1 MGSDGRWGRMAI
13 ALVLILAVVF
23 RLAGLSGK
31 VYWGDE
37 VFSSFR
43 VAGFTLPEVA
53 EILAD
58 GQPRTPAELQYF
70 QIPNGDRTTAD
81 TVRALA
87 IDDPQ
92 HPPLY
97 FVALRWWHQILG
109 PVFGDGLP
117 LRRLLSVA
125 IGLAVLPCAYGLAW
139 ELFGSRVIAWTAVA
153 IIGLSPFHVLYSLE
167 VRNYGLWT
175 LEIVG
180 SSWLLLRALR
190 LKNSRAWFA
199 YALSAAS
206 LLYTL
211 LFGLFTLM
219 GHGAFVGIAAIQ
231 RQLRRSQFI
240 GFICAIAIA
249 LFLWQPWLRIIII
262 GFGTIT
268 QTTGFTSL
276 PVSPAML
283 IQNWGLNL
291 GRLFIDWDSQGQIF
305 PADWSLAPG
314 LVIGAIVATAA
325 LTVIA
330 AADLNRWQETK
341 KNPESGIKSLAL
353 WFLLTLIFAQ
363 FLPLLML
370 DLRSGGFRSGV
381 TRYWVPCY
389 LGLQLL
395 IAFYLGRRQFW
406 VQQQNWG
413 RSLLGLILASQI
425 ISCTASGI
433 ANTWWVEQGSYDHP
447 AVADTLNA
455 ILAPGDPYPLIL
467 SQAYIPRLISLSYQ
481 LRLDARIAIIPDG
494 NISIVTDS
502 QPSDFLLY
510 LYRPSPKW
518 LAQIQQQYPGAIAQP
533 VYQSPPQFPYLPPLA
548 NHSAV
553 QIYQL
558 TL

>member
-1 MGSDGRWGRMAI
+1 MGSDGRWGRVAI

-23 RLAGLSGK
+23 RIAGLSGK

-53 EILAD
+53 EVLAD

-70 QIPNGDRTTAD
+70 QTPNPDRTTAD

-109 PVFGDGLP
+109 PVFGDGPP
-117 LRRLLSVA
+117 LRRLLSVL

-139 ELFGSRVIAWTAVA
+139 ELFGSRAIAWTAVA
-153 IIGLSPFHVLYSLE
+153 IVGLSPFHVLYSLE

-175 LEIVG
+175 LEVVG
-180 SSWLLLRALR
+180 SSWLLFRALR
-190 LKNSRAWFA
+190 LRNSQAWFV
-199 YALSAAS
+199 YGLSATS

-211 LFGLFTLM
+211 LFGLFTLI
-219 GHGAFVGIAAIQ
+219 GHGAFIGIAAIQ
-231 RQLRRSQFI
+231 RQLRRSQLI
-240 GFICAIAIA
+240 GFVCAIALA
-249 LFLWQPWLRIIII
+249 LFLWQPWLRIVIL
-262 GFGTIT
+262 GFGTIN
-268 QTTGFTSL
+268 QTNGFTTI
-276 PVSPAML
+276 PVEPAML

-291 GRLFIDWDSQGQIF
+291 GRLFIDWDGQGQIF
-305 PADWSLAPG
+305 PPGWFLAPG
-314 LVIGAIVATAA
+314 LVIGAIATTAA
-325 LTVIA
+325 LTITA
-330 AADLNRWQETK
+330 AVDLKRWQKSQT
-341 KNPESGIKSLAL
+341 GIPSLAL

-363 FLPLLML
+363 FLPLLLL
-370 DLRSGGFRSGV
+370 DIRSGGFRSGV

-425 ISCTASGI
+425 VSCTASAI
-433 ANTWWVEQGSYDHP
+433 APTWWVEQGSYDHP
-447 AVADTLNA
+447 AVAEILNA
-455 ILAPGDPYPLIL
+455 TLAPGDPSPLIL

-481 LRLDARIAIIPDG
+481 LRPDAQIAIRPNGNLD
-494 NISIVTDS
+494 NISGDRPV
-502 QPSDFLLY
+502 Y
-510 LYRPSPKW
+510 LYRPSPEW
-518 LAQIQQQYPGAIAQP
+518 LARIQQQYPAGAIAQP
-533 VYQSPPQFPYLPPLA
+533 IYQSPPQFP
-548 NHSAV
+548 
-553 QIYQL
+553 
-558 TL
+558 